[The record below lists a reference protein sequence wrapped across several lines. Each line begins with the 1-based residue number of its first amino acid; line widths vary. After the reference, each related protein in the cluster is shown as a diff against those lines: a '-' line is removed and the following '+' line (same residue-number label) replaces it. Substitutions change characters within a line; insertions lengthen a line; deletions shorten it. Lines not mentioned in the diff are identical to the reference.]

1 MLDKL
6 SQFIHDHA
14 LMLSVLLIFILLV
27 ILFHAV
33 MTPFVIALIVV
44 YLMEPLV
51 SRMNKKGIG
60 KRKFPRW
67 CAVITAYLLFFAII
81 LGIGFAFIPP
91 LASEISQATEAL
103 PNYFTRV
110 KNEDIPRW
118 SANVDRLM
126 FKLNLRDTKD
136 VKASVDQASSLMS
149 EAWKNAYLDFELSMK
164 SQGEVPLPFVDA
176 SGEQPLLKLG
186 VEREVAAKVEE
197 PLPVAAENVD
207 VPQDNFIKFVRG
219 RNNDEFYIVPGE
231 NHIIIEPDA
240 KGAYTIK
247 FAHRDE
253 NESKPSVFNLEQEL
267 SRLASDLVES
277 STHYA
282 GSALSFLQYTIQAII
297 SMFVQIILVF
307 MLAAFISIDQPKV
320 MSRIRQL
327 FASSDGTTEKVDE
340 LMGRLSKGLGG
351 VIRGQ
356 LLICCI
362 NGTLT
367 GIGLWIFGV
376 DFAMLL
382 GIIAGVLSIVPIFGT
397 VISTIP
403 AVLLGLVQGFTTA
416 VLVLVWILLV
426 HFCDTNFFTPKIVGS
441 TSSLHPVVIIFALLA
456 GQQSFGALGLIL
468 AVPVASICQ
477 TLFVFTVE
485 QSRKNK
491 VAAAAIQGG
500 GTIPVT
506 VSEGGETTETGDVSG
521 ENTPAA
527 DASESDKTATK
538 AEKLGEAAEAK
549 EADEKTP
556 ETAPKEG

>member
-1 MLDKL
+1 MLEKIIE
-6 SQFIHDHA
+6 FIKNHA
-14 LMLSVLLIFILLV
+14 LMLSVLFIFILLV
-27 ILFHAV
+27 VLFHEV

-51 SRMNKKGIG
+51 SRMNQKGIG

-67 CAVITAYLLFFAII
+67 CAVITAYFLFFACI
-81 LGIGFAFIPP
+81 LGVGFAFIPS

-118 SANVDRLM
+118 SARVDRLM

-136 VKASVDQASSLMS
+136 VRETVQIASDQMA
-149 EAWKNAYLDFELSMK
+149 EAWKNAYREFDIAMR
-164 SQGEVPLPFVDA
+164 SQGEVSLPFVDT

-186 VEREVAAKVEE
+186 VERNSKKQVAEVAPAMAKAKEQPDE
-197 PLPVAAENVD
+197 S
-207 VPQDNFIKFVRG
+207 FIKLVRG
-219 RNNDEFYIVPGE
+219 RNNDEYYIVPGE
-231 NHIIIEPDA
+231 NNIIIEPDA
-240 KGAYTIK
+240 KGTYTLK
-247 FAHRDE
+247 FARKDQDLSTP
-253 NESKPSVFNLEQEL
+253 NAFNLEQEL
-267 SRLASDLVES
+267 SKFAGDLIES

-282 GSALSFLQYTIQAII
+282 GSALTFLQYTIQAII
-297 SMFVQIILVF
+297 NMFVQIILVF
-307 MLAAFISIDQPKV
+307 MLAAFLSIDQPK
-320 MSRIRQL
+320 MMAKFRKL
-327 FASSDGTTEKVDE
+327 FASPDGSTDKFDE
-340 LMGRLSKGLGG
+340 LLSRLSKGLGG

-416 VLVLVWILLV
+416 VLVLAWILLV

-477 TLFVFTVE
+477 TLFVFAMD
-485 QSRKNK
+485 QSKNK
-491 VAAAAIQGG
+491 RKAEALALAGGGVVADMDGSEASHEESGDVALVAA
-500 GTIPVT
+500 
-506 VSEGGETTETGDVSG
+506 VSGSETTTASADLPKPSTEPETRQDM
-521 ENTPAA
+521 EQTQ
-527 DASESDKTATK
+527 
-538 AEKLGEAAEAK
+538 K
-549 EADEKTP
+549 EA
-556 ETAPKEG
+556 

>member
-1 MLDKL
+1 MLEKL
-6 SQFIHDHA
+6 SGFIRNHT
-14 LMLSVLLIFILLV
+14 LMLSVLFIFVLLV

-60 KRKFPRW
+60 RHKFPRW
-67 CAVITAYLLFFAII
+67 CAVITAYFLFFACI

-91 LASEISQATEAL
+91 LVTEISQATEAL

-110 KNEDIPRW
+110 KTEDIPRW

-136 VKASVDQASSLMS
+136 VKESVAQASRIM
-149 EAWKNAYLDFELSMK
+149 EDAWKNASREFELSMR
-164 SQGEVPLPFVDA
+164 SQGEVSLPFVDT
-176 SGEQPLLKLG
+176 SGGQPLLKIG
-186 VEREVAAKVEE
+186 VDRDVVPET
-197 PLPVAAENVD
+197 AEKMAVVSDQTD
-207 VPQDNFIKFVRG
+207 VSDHSFIKLVRG
-219 RNNDEFYIVPGE
+219 KNNDEYYIVPGE
-231 NHIIIEPDA
+231 NNIIIEPDA
-240 KGAYTIK
+240 KGTYTLK
-247 FAHRDE
+247 FAQRDKDVSAP
-253 NESKPSVFNLEQEL
+253 NAFNLEQEL
-267 SRLASDLVES
+267 GRLTSDLIES

-282 GSALSFLQYTIQAII
+282 GSALTFLQYTIQAII
-297 SMFVQIILVF
+297 NMFVQIILVF

-320 MSRIRQL
+320 MKNIRSL
-327 FASSDGTTEKVDE
+327 FASSDGNTETFDE
-340 LMGRLSKGLGG
+340 LMSRVSKGLGG

-382 GIIAGVLSIVPIFGT
+382 GIVAGVLSIVPIFGT
-397 VISTIP
+397 IISTIP

-416 VLVLVWILLV
+416 VLVLAWILLV

-441 TSSLHPVVIIFALLA
+441 TASLHPVVIIFALLA
-456 GQQSFGALGLIL
+456 GQQGFGTLGLLL

-477 TLFVFTVE
+477 TLFVFAVE
-485 QSRKNK
+485 QSRKK
-491 VAAAAIQGG
+491 TAVVSAAVPGG
-500 GTIPVT
+500 GGIEVPC
-506 VSEGGETTETGDVSG
+506 TEAGCEDVHQAERASGPGVDGAGDG
-521 ENTPAA
+521 
-527 DASESDKTATK
+527 
-538 AEKLGEAAEAK
+538 AAEIGSNDTERAVDPQENVAQAPPK
-549 EADEKTP
+549 EA
-556 ETAPKEG
+556 